1 MDAARPTIVPT
12 LPRSLYLETT
22 NRCDSACQTCIRT
35 FMRLEPP
42 KDLTLAELKQ
52 IVEQFPVLER
62 VILHGIGEPLL
73 NRELFAMVAYLK
85 AKGAVVLFN
94 SNAISL
100 TPQHALQLIG
110 SGLDEYR
117 VSMDA
122 ATRGAYQRIR
132 GVDQF
137 DRVVK
142 NVRGLINLQRRLKQK
157 RPRVSLWFTAMNAN
171 IEELPAF
178 VRLAH
183 ELGVPEVHV
192 QRLVFYGQGLAV
204 EAQSLHGALHQR
216 QEELIGEAERLA
228 AMLEI
233 AFTASG
239 ASTPLAS
246 LRGTPHEALP
256 HHWNE
261 KASSPPILTF
271 PPGTLWVRGRDTSR
285 DLLPP
290 RRGRIQ
296 VGGIFEGNDQATR
309 PWAGCQRPWTISYIT
324 ANGSVL
330 PCCISPW
337 TAQDYRGL
345 ILGNAFT
352 DEFVTIWN
360 GRRYQAFREAFD
372 TDAPPDPC
380 RGCGLLWSV

>member
-1 MDAARPTIVPT
+1 MDAARSVIVPT

-35 FMRLEPP
+35 FMSLEPP
-42 KDLTLAELKQ
+42 KDLTPAELKQ
-52 IVEQFPVLER
+52 VVEQFPVLER
-62 VILHGIGEPLL
+62 VVLHGIGEPLL

-100 TPQHALQLIG
+100 TPQRALQLIG

-117 VSMDA
+117 LSMDA
-122 ATRGAYQRIR
+122 ATRGTYQSIR

-137 DRVVK
+137 DRVVR
-142 NVRGLINLQRRLKQK
+142 NVRGLIGLQRRLEQK
-157 RPRVSLWFTAMNAN
+157 TPRVSLWFTAMKAN
-171 IEELPAF
+171 IEELPSF
-178 VRLAH
+178 IRLAK
-183 ELGVPEVHV
+183 EIGVAEVYA

-204 EAQSLHGALHQR
+204 EAQSLHGALHRR
-216 QEELIGEAERLA
+216 QEELIGEAECLA
-228 AMLEI
+228 ATLGI
-233 AFTASG
+233 TFWASG
-239 ASTPLAS
+239 ATTPLAS
-246 LRGTPHEALP
+246 LQG
-256 HHWNE
+256 
-261 KASSPPILTF
+261 
-271 PPGTLWVRGRDTSR
+271 
-285 DLLPP
+285 
-290 RRGRIQ
+290 Q
-296 VGGIFEGNDQATR
+296 DQANR
-309 PWAGCQRPWTISYIT
+309 PWAGCRRPWTVSYIT
-324 ANGSVL
+324 ANGNVL

-337 TAQDYRGL
+337 TAKDYKGL

-352 DEFVTIWN
+352 EAFESIWN